1 MDLVIR
7 FSEEK
12 NQLLKFTRGISF
24 EEILEIICEGN
35 VLDDLKHPDPK
46 RSSQRIYLVKIEKH
60 VYVVPYVID
69 LRNQEIFLKT
79 IYPSRKYT
87 QLYLKGENQ

>member
-1 MDLVIR
+1 MDLVIG

-12 NQLLKFTRGISF
+12 NQLLKFTRSLSF
-24 EEILEIICEGN
+24 EEILEIIYRGN
-35 VLDDLKHPDPK
+35 ILDDLKDSDPK
-46 RSSQRIYLVKIEKH
+46 RSNQRIYLVKIEKY

-79 IYPSRKYT
+79 IYPSSKYT
-87 QLYLKGENQ
+87 KLYLKGEQS

>member
-12 NQLLKFTRGISF
+12 NQLLKSTRGIGF
-24 EEILEIICEGN
+24 EEIIEIIHDGN
-35 VLDDLKHPDPK
+35 ILDDLEHPNPK
-46 RSSQRIYLVKIEKH
+46 RSNQRIYLVKIEKH
-60 VYVVPYVID
+60 VYAVPYVID

-79 IYPSRKYT
+79 IYPSTKYT
-87 QLYLKGENQ
+87 KLYLKGEKS